1 MRTATVERKTLE
13 TEIKVSLNLDGT
25 GVKKI
30 NTGVKFYDH
39 MLEQLASHGYFNLE
53 INAKS
58 LDNDIHHVVE
68 DVALALGEAF
78 RTALGNK
85 KGINRYGFT
94 LIPMDESLT
103 QVSIDLSGR
112 PFCGFNANIPEELVS
127 EFETPLVKHFFVSF
141 ATAGMLTLHIRLL
154 EGEDPHHKIESIF
167 KSFARALNQA
177 CSINQAHSETLPSTK
192 GVI

>member
-13 TEIKVSLNLDGT
+13 TEIKISLNLDGT

-30 NTGVKFYDH
+30 NTGIKFYDH
-39 MLEQLASHGYFNLE
+39 MLEQLASHGYFDLE
-53 INAKS
+53 ITAKS

-78 RTALGNK
+78 RNAIGNK
-85 KGINRYGFT
+85 KGINRYGNA

-103 QVSIDLSGR
+103 QVAVDFSGR
-112 PFCGFNANIPEELVS
+112 PFCGYNVSIQEELVS
-127 EFETPLVKHFFVSF
+127 EFETALFKHFFVSF
-141 ATAGMLTLHIRLL
+141 STTAMLTLHIRLL
-154 EGEDPHHKIESIF
+154 EGEDPHHKVESVF
-167 KSFARALNQA
+167 KSFARALSQA
-177 CSINQAHSETLPSTK
+177 CSINQAHSEILPSTK